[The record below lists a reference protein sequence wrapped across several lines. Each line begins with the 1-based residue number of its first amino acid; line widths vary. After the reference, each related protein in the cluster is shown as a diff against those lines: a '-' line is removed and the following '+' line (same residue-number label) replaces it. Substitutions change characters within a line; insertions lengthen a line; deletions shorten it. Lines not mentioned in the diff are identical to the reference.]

1 MTPIRFTFIALSA
14 CFLAL
19 FAFAE
24 VLYRVFNVKAEYTRK
39 IVHIGTG
46 ILTLLFPMY
55 FTSTWQVALLC
66 ITFLA
71 VLYISERIGL
81 LPSINNIGRK
91 TAGSLLYPVV
101 VVIVF
106 AFYKYMLAR
115 YVVFNGLLYFYL
127 PILAMAIGDPVAALA
142 GNVAKDET
150 KGIKTNKGTIS
161 FFIVVS
167 VVSTMLM
174 YVLNDERYSI
184 GELVVFA
191 IPLAALTAIA
201 ERVTG
206 GGWDNFTIP
215 LIACCYLL
223 FLSNILS

>member
-1 MTPIRFTFIALSA
+1 MTPILFTFITLSA

-24 VLYRVFNVKAEYTRK
+24 MLYRVFNVKAEYTRK

-46 ILTLLFPMY
+46 ILTLLFPLY
-55 FTSTWQVALLC
+55 FTATWQVAVLC

-71 VLYISERIGL
+71 VLYIAERIGL
-81 LPSINNIGRK
+81 LPSINNVGRK

-101 VVIVF
+101 VIIVF
-106 AFYKYMLAR
+106 AFYKYMLSR

-142 GNVAKDET
+142 GNVDKHEAKGT
-150 KGIKTNKGTIS
+150 KTNKGTIS

-167 VVSTMLM
+167 VVSAMLV
-174 YVLNDERYSI
+174 YVLNDERYRIS
-184 GELVVFA
+184 EVVAFA
-191 IPLAALTAIA
+191 MPLAALTALT

-215 LIACCYLL
+215 VIACCYLL
-223 FLSNILS
+223 ILSIVLS

>member
-1 MTPIRFTFIALSA
+1 MIPILFTFIKLSA

-24 VLYRVFNVKAEYTRK
+24 VLYRVFNLKAEYTRK

-46 ILTLLFPMY
+46 ILTLLFPLY
-55 FTSTWQVALLC
+55 FTATWQVAVLC

-81 LPSINNIGRK
+81 LPSINNVGRK

-101 VVIVF
+101 VIIVF

-115 YVVFNGLLYFYL
+115 YMVFGGLLYFYL
-127 PILAMAIGDPVAALA
+127 PILAMAIGDPAAALF
-142 GNVAKDET
+142 GNISKKDT
-150 KGIKTNKGTIS
+150 KVGKTNKGTFS

-167 VVSTMLM
+167 VVSVMFM
-174 YVLNDERYSI
+174 YVFNDERYSI
-184 GELVVFA
+184 SEVVA
-191 IPLAALTAIA
+191 YTIPLAALTALA

-215 LIACCYLL
+215 VIACCYLL
-223 FLSNILS
+223 ILSNLLS

>member
-1 MTPIRFTFIALSA
+1 
-14 CFLAL
+14 
-19 FAFAE
+19 
-24 VLYRVFNVKAEYTRK
+24 
-39 IVHIGTG
+39 
-46 ILTLLFPMY
+46 
-55 FTSTWQVALLC
+55 
-66 ITFLA
+66 
-71 VLYISERIGL
+71 
-81 LPSINNIGRK
+81 LPSINNVGRK

-223 FLSNILS
+223 FLSNILF

>member
-1 MTPIRFTFIALSA
+1 MTPILFTFITLSA

-24 VLYRVFNVKAEYTRK
+24 VLYRVLNVKAEYTRK

-46 ILTLLFPMY
+46 ILTLLFPLY
-55 FTSTWQVALLC
+55 FTATWQVAVLC
-66 ITFLA
+66 IIFLA
-71 VLYISERIGL
+71 VLYIAERIGL
-81 LPSINNIGRK
+81 LPSINNVGRK
-91 TAGSLLYPVV
+91 TVGSLLYPVV
-101 VVIVF
+101 VIIVF

-142 GNVAKDET
+142 GNVAKHET
-150 KGIKTNKGTIS
+150 KGTKTNNGTIS

-167 VVSTMLM
+167 VVSAMLM

-184 GELVVFA
+184 SEVVAFA
-191 IPLAALTAIA
+191 IPLAALTALA

-206 GGWDNFTIP
+206 GGWDNLTIP
-215 LIACCYLL
+215 LVACCYLL
-223 FLSNILS
+223 ILSNLLS

>member
-1 MTPIRFTFIALSA
+1 MTPILFTFIALSA

-24 VLYRVFNVKAEYTRK
+24 LLYRVFNVQAEYTRK

-55 FTSTWQVALLC
+55 FTSTWQVTLLC

-81 LPSINNIGRK
+81 LPSINNVGRK
-91 TAGSLLYPVV
+91 TVGSLLYPIVV
-101 VVIVF
+101 IIVF
-106 AFYKYMLAR
+106 AFYR
-115 YVVFNGLLYFYL
+115 FNGLLYFYL
-127 PILAMAIGDPVAALA
+127 PILAMAIGDPVAALV
-142 GNVAKDET
+142 GNVAKHET
-150 KGIKTNKGTIS
+150 KGTKTNKGTIS

-167 VVSTMLM
+167 VVSAMLM

-184 GELVVFA
+184 GELVAFA
-191 IPLAALTAIA
+191 IPLAVLTAIA

-215 LIACCYLL
+215 VIACCYLL
-223 FLSNILS
+223 ILSNLLS